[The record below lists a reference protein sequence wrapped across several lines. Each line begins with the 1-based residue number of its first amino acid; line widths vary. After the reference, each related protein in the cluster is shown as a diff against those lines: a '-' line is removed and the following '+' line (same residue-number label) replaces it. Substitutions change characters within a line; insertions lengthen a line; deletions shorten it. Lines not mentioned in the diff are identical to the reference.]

1 NMRKTFLAI
10 GFAVLVSMMLAPHG
24 GKQGIQGWGP
34 FFSAKGFGVTSSG
47 IWYGNAGRVMID
59 MLALEIVFLS
69 VLFAVIANIRWRRRG
84 VYLVVTC
91 LGVAAIAGGIIGLV
105 RLREAAVEGAVPR
118 ARSDERYADRL
129 LRSASSSTAWIPPEV
144 RQENLENAK
153 LYLRHAAE

>member
-1 NMRKTFLAI
+1 
-10 GFAVLVSMMLAPHG
+10 
-24 GKQGIQGWGP
+24 
-34 FFSAKGFGVTSSG
+34 
-47 IWYGNAGRVMID
+47 
-59 MLALEIVFLS
+59 LALEIVFLS

-153 LYLRHAAE
+153 LYLRHAAENWHIAGNTAEEQRVRAKEKNVEKPPSASAFLGSPPPSRDQGMRGSLPPEVEFS